1 MNKVGGLL
9 FLLTA
14 CACAH
19 AGPSKRKVERCTP
32 LLEEIL
38 IIQDLREELN
48 QKIEVAIHDRK
59 ANELTKEQYHEIF
72 ELWISRENNL
82 RSYVTE
88 LYDRAYKTKCL

>member
-9 FLLTA
+9 FLLTL

-19 AGPSKRKVERCTP
+19 TGPNRRTAERCTP

-38 IIQDLREELN
+38 ILQDFREELN
-48 QKIEVAIHDRK
+48 QEIAVAIHSRK
-59 ANELTKEQYHEIF
+59 AGELTKEQYHEIF
-72 ELWISRENNL
+72 ELWLSRENGL

-88 LYDRAYKTKCL
+88 LYDRAYKTGCL

>member
-1 MNKVGGLL
+1 M
-9 FLLTA
+9 
-14 CACAH
+14 
-19 AGPSKRKVERCTP
+19 
-32 LLEEIL
+32 LEEIL

-48 QKIEVAIHDRK
+48 QEIEVAIHDRK

-72 ELWISRENNL
+72 ELWISRENDL